1 MSDLAA
7 LVLRPRR
14 AKPFFMRHPWVF
26 SGAVD
31 RLEGCASKGDFVRV
45 VDETGQFIAT
55 ALFNPESQI
64 VARLLSWNPDEAID
78 EAFWRRRLE
87 DARRLREETLRLP
100 QRTNA
105 YRLCHGESDGL
116 PGLVVDRFG
125 DYLVCQFHTAG
136 LLMRRPMIVRI
147 LEEMF
152 HPRGVWDA
160 SDADMLAKE
169 GFGPSDGLIR
179 GEAPPETLELR
190 DGPVRFVAGLAS
202 GQKTGWYLDQ
212 RDNRA
217 AAARYAEGRRVLDV
231 FCYGGGFAL
240 AAAVEGK
247 AREVIGVDR
256 SERAIDLAARNAQLN
271 GLANTTFRLADADEE
286 MWKLRQEGEVFDMV
300 VLDPPRF
307 ARSQAGVSK
316 ALEGYQKVNFLALRL
331 LAPGGVLVTC
341 SCSQHVS
348 PDDLLMAVNKAATQA
363 GRVVQILEARGQAP
377 DHPVIA
383 SCPETGYLK
392 CLICRAI

>member
-1 MSDLAA
+1 MIDMAT

-31 RLEGCASKGDFVRV
+31 RLEGRAAKGEIVRV
-45 VDETGQFIAT
+45 TDDAGRFIAT
-55 ALFNPESQI
+55 GLFNPESQI
-64 VARLLSWNPDEAID
+64 VARLLSWNPEEEID
-78 EAFWRRRLE
+78 EAFWRRKLE
-87 DARRLREETLRLP
+87 DAKRLREETLRLP
-100 QRTNA
+100 ERASA
-105 YRLCHGESDGL
+105 YRLCHGESDGV

-125 DYLVCQFHTAG
+125 GYLVCQFHSAG
-136 LLMRRPMIVRI
+136 LVMRRPMIVRM
-147 LEEMF
+147 LVEMF
-152 HPRGVWDA
+152 QPLGVWDA

-169 GFGPSDGLIR
+169 GVGPSDGLIA
-179 GEAPPETLELR
+179 GQAPPETLELR
-190 DGPVRFVAGLAS
+190 DGSVRFLAGLAS

-212 RDNRA
+212 RENRA
-217 AAARYAEGRRVLDV
+217 AAARYAAGRRVLDV

-256 SERAIDLAARNAQLN
+256 SERAIDLATRNAALN
-271 GLANTTFRLADADEE
+271 GLTNTTFRLADADEE
-286 MWKLRQEGEVFDMV
+286 MWKMRQEGEVFDMI

-307 ARSQAGVSK
+307 ARSQSGVDK

-341 SCSQHVS
+341 SCSQHIS
-348 PDDLLMAVNKAATQA
+348 PADLLMAVNKAATQA

-392 CLICRAI
+392 CLICRAV